1 MVEILLAE
9 DKRVSFKN
17 VLSRRLESPT
27 EVEVQKSARM
37 FEAYMKRQKLKPFG
51 PMIIRTTLSMS
62 GRDEL
67 QESEMLAQLEE
78 SPGDVADPYSFEPLV
93 RLEGCLMA
101 RYTGPMDGIPMAY
114 AKMRVHAFEHNL
126 DLGPVTYTVL
136 MPAEDGE
143 VCADVFIQVMRWPE
157 WGITTSRASGT
168 VGCSIS
174 ATLRD
179 SWPYPYSSWRS
190 S

>member
-1 MVEILLAE
+1 MVEIVLAE

-17 VLSRRLESPT
+17 VLSRRLESIT
-27 EVEVQKSARM
+27 DDGMQKSARM

-62 GRDEL
+62 GRNEL

-78 SPGDVADPYSFEPLV
+78 PPGDVADPYSFEPII
-93 RLEGCLMA
+93 RLGSCLMA
-101 RYTGPMDGIPMAY
+101 RYIGPMDGIPMAY
-114 AKMRVHAFEHNL
+114 AKMRVHAFEHSL

-143 VCADVFIQVMRWPE
+143 FCTDVFIQVMRWPA

-168 VGCSIS
+168 AGYSTCV
-174 ATLRD
+174 TLRG
-179 SWPYPYSSWRS
+179 S
-190 S
+190 

>member
-1 MVEILLAE
+1 MVEIALVE
-9 DKRVSFKN
+9 NKRVTFRN
-17 VLSRRLESPT
+17 VLSRRLESLT
-27 EVEVQKSARM
+27 DDGMEKSARM
-37 FEAYMKRQKLKPFG
+37 FEAYAKRQKLKPHG

-67 QESEMLAQLEE
+67 QESEMLMLLEE
-78 SPGDVADPYSFEPLV
+78 PPEHVDDPYRFEPLI

-101 RYTGPMDGIPMAY
+101 RYIGPKDGAPMTY
-114 AKMRVHAFEHNL
+114 LKMRVHAFEHNL
-126 DLGPVTYTVL
+126 DLGPVTYTAL
-136 MPAEDGE
+136 TPTEDGE
-143 VCADVFIQVMRWPE
+143 VCADVFVQVMRWSE

-168 VGCSIS
+168 AGCSIS
-174 ATLRD
+174 AILRD